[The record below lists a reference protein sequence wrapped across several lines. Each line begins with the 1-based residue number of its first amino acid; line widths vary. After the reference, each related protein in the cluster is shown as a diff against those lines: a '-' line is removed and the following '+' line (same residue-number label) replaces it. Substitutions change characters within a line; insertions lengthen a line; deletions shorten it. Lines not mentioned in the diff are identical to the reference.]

1 MLARVRTLLKV
12 AMVLTIC
19 LVLWHLA
26 SNHGRGGGRGRESG
40 GQGEKLEMEEWVREK
55 KRTENFKSSVE
66 ASGYEMSPSGG
77 GVEIKSES
85 DPDKG
90 GVLETQIG
98 EEKSNSPL
106 ILLWN
111 NYQGDKSALYNKIF
125 HRLTVFFYQIKYE

>member
-26 SNHGRGGGRGRESG
+26 SNLGRGGGRGRESGGG

-66 ASGYEMSPSGG
+66 ASGSPSGG
-77 GVEIKSES
+77 GVGIKSES
-85 DPDKG
+85 DPDKA

-125 HRLTVFFYQIKYE
+125 HR

>member
-26 SNHGRGGGRGRESG
+26 SNLGRGGGRGGG

-66 ASGYEMSPSGG
+66 ASGSPSGG

-85 DPDKG
+85 DPDKA
-90 GVLETQIG
+90 GVLETQIDKD
-98 EEKSNSPL
+98 ESNLSL

-125 HRLTVFFYQIKYE
+125 HR

>member
-1 MLARVRTLLKV
+1 MLARVRTLSEV

-26 SNHGRGGGRGRESG
+26 SNLGTGGGRGSG

-77 GVEIKSES
+77 GVGIKSES
-85 DPDKG
+85 DPDKA

-98 EEKSNSPL
+98 EEKSNMPL

-125 HRLTVFFYQIKYE
+125 HR

>member
-12 AMVLTIC
+12 AMVVTIC

-26 SNHGRGGGRGRESG
+26 SNHGRGGGGGRGSG
-40 GQGEKLEMEEWVREK
+40 GQGEKLEMEDLVREK

-77 GVEIKSES
+77 GVGIKSES
-85 DPDKG
+85 DPDKA

-111 NYQGDKSALYNKIF
+111 NYQADKSALYNKIF
-125 HRLTVFFYQIKYE
+125 HR

>member
-40 GQGEKLEMEEWVREK
+40 GQGEKLKMEQWVTEK

-66 ASGYEMSPSGG
+66 ASGSSSGG
-77 GVEIKSES
+77 GVEMKSES
-85 DPDKG
+85 DPDKA
-90 GVLETQIG
+90 GVLETQID

-125 HRLTVFFYQIKYE
+125 HR

>member
-40 GQGEKLEMEEWVREK
+40 GGGQGEKLEMEEWVTEK
-55 KRTENFKSSVE
+55 KRTDNFKSSIE
-66 ASGYEMSPSGG
+66 ARGYEMSPSGG
-77 GVEIKSES
+77 WVEIKSES
-85 DPDKG
+85 DPDKA
-90 GVLETQIG
+90 GVLETQID
-98 EEKSNSPL
+98 EEKSGLPL

-125 HRLTVFFYQIKYE
+125 HR

>member
-12 AMVLTIC
+12 AMVVTIC

-26 SNHGRGGGRGRESG
+26 SNHGRGGGRGRESGGG

-66 ASGYEMSPSGG
+66 ASGSPSGG

-85 DPDKG
+85 DPDKA

-125 HRLTVFFYQIKYE
+125 HR